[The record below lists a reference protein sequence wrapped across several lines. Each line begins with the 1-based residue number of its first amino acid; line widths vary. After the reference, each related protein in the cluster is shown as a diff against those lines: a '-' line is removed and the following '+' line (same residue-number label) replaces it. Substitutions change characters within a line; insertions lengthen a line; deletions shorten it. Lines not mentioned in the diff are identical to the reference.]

1 MKIFKN
7 LSITFINASIAS
19 SMLGLATP
27 VHARTSNGFPNRP
40 ITIVVP
46 YPAGGGSDSV
56 ARIVARKLNE
66 RLGQP
71 IVVENVAGASS
82 MNGAS
87 KVARTKAEGKTL
99 LMATNNTMRSGERGV
114 GKESVKRRRTRGWA
128 DK

>member
-1 MKIFKN
+1 MKIFKK
-7 LSITFINASIAS
+7 LSITFINASIAA

-27 VHARTSNGFPNRP
+27 VHASTSNGFPNRP

-71 IVVENVAGASS
+71 IVVENVAGASR
-82 MNGAS
+82 MIGAS
-87 KVARTKAEGKTL
+87 KVERKRDWKGK
-99 LMATNNTMRSGERGV
+99 
-114 GKESVKRRRTRGWA
+114 SVDGRVEI
-128 DK
+128 

>member
-1 MKIFKN
+1 MKIFKK
-7 LSITFINASIAS
+7 LSITFINASIAA

-27 VHARTSNGFPNRP
+27 VHASTSNGFPNRP

-82 MNGAS
+82 MIGAS
-87 KVARTKAEGKTL
+87 KVARSKADGYTL
-99 LMATNNTMRSGERGV
+99 LMATNTTMSTNPWIQIGRASCRERV
-114 GKESVKRRRTRGWA
+114 CQYV
-128 DK
+128 

>member
-1 MKIFKN
+1 MKIFKK
-7 LSITFINASIAS
+7 LSITFINASIAA

-27 VHARTSNGFPNRP
+27 VHASTSNGFPNRP

-82 MNGAS
+82 MIGAS
-87 KVARTKAEGKTL
+87 KVADRKG
-99 LMATNNTMRSGERGV
+99 
-114 GKESVKRRRTRGWA
+114 TRL
-128 DK
+128 KPTT

>member
-1 MKIFKN
+1 
-7 LSITFINASIAS
+7 
-19 SMLGLATP
+19 MLGLATP
-27 VHARTSNGFPNRP
+27 VHASTSNGFPNRP

-82 MNGAS
+82 MIGAS
-87 KVARTKAEGKTL
+87 KVARSKADGYTL
-99 LMATNNTMRSGERGV
+99 LMATNTTMRSE
-114 GKESVKRRRTRGWA
+114 EHTSELQSLMRTSYA
-128 DK
+128 VFCLKKKKQEKIT